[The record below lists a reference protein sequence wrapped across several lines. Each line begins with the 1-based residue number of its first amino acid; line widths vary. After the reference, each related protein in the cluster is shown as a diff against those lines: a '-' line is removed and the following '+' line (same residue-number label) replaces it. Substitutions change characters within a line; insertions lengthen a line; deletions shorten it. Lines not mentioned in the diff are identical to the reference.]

1 MFLLFIGALAGL
13 LIAVRGYWQIRR
25 RYDQLDEEKQRI
37 AEEKQIVIDFMDGMV
52 EAVGEGLTR
61 DELFQRIVHAAILST
76 GALSACIF
84 ELNSEN
90 KLRGIAVEGLFPP
103 HRPLP
108 ENSKLKL
115 TSRAKF
121 LEQVLKSETFDVSEG
136 VAGACLPPP
145 TTTLFSGVLSEPPG
159 ARPYDP

>member
-37 AEEKQIVIDFMDGMV
+37 AEEKQIVIDFMHGMV

-121 LEQVLKSETFDVSEG
+121 LEQVLKAETFDVSEG
-136 VAGACLPPP
+136 VAGECVRARQDIFISAGLSDPPAV
-145 TTTLFSGVLSEPPG
+145 T
-159 ARPYDP
+159 